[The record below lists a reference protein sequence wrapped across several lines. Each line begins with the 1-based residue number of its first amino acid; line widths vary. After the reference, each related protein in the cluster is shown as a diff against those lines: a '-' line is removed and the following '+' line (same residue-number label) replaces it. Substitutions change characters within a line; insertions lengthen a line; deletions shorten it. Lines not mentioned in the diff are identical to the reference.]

1 VQDIPLKPGDRNYD
15 LVTSIGE
22 SLSQFA
28 DVPTLICFG
37 LQDFVFDKHFLQE
50 WRQRMPHATV
60 HEFAD
65 CGHYILEDASDEV
78 IGLIK
83 DFIAKN

>member
-1 VQDIPLKPGDRNYD
+1 
-15 LVTSIGE
+15 
-22 SLSQFA
+22 
-28 DVPTLICFG
+28 
-37 LQDFVFDKHFLQE
+37 
-50 WRQRMPHATV
+50 MPHATV